1 MIILQIGKNLK
12 KIRKQKEL
20 TQIQLAEISGISRNA
35 LINYENDK
43 RIPSIDTLSK
53 LAKALKI
60 EKTIFYFDIENEVMT
75 NEDVLYFLQSLF
87 PEEYYSFD
95 EFLNAISNLM
105 EDDDIRI
112 TSSLLLG
119 AWSDKEQY
127 YKLGEK
133 LELNENQVYNWIL
146 SDCISNT
153 ELDFSLHPD
162 DIKEIIKNAVL
173 TKQSIDELLDIG
185 LSEEN
190 IETIYDYF
198 SDPTDT
204 GSNIRLKKLI
214 SQKENITIKNN
225 DYFKLLQENNEL
237 KEKNEKLENTLKEIK
252 KLLTKI

>member
-20 TQIQLAEISGISRNA
+20 TQIQLAEISDISRNA

-43 RIPSIDTLSK
+43 RIPNIDTLSK

-60 EKTIFYFDIENEVMT
+60 EKTIFYFDIENEVIT

-119 AWSDKEQY
+119 AWSDKDQY

-153 ELDFSLHPD
+153 KLDFSLHPD
-162 DIKEIIKNAVL
+162 DIKEIIKNDVL

-198 SDPTDT
+198 SDSTDN

>member
-1 MIILQIGKNLK
+1 MQIGKNLK

-75 NEDVLYFLQSLF
+75 NEDVLYLLQSLF

-105 EDDDIRI
+105 EDDIRI

-119 AWSDKEQY
+119 AWSDKDQY

-162 DIKEIIKNAVL
+162 DIKEIIKNDVL

-185 LSEEN
+185 LSEES

-198 SDPTDT
+198 SDSTDN

-237 KEKNEKLENTLKEIK
+237 KEKMKSLKIHLK
-252 KLLTKI
+252 K

>member
-1 MIILQIGKNLK
+1 
-12 KIRKQKEL
+12 
-20 TQIQLAEISGISRNA
+20 
-35 LINYENDK
+35 
-43 RIPSIDTLSK
+43 
-53 LAKALKI
+53 
-60 EKTIFYFDIENEVMT
+60 MT
-75 NEDVLYFLQSLF
+75 NEDVLYLLQSLF

-105 EDDDIRI
+105 EDDIRI

-119 AWSDKEQY
+119 AWSDKDQY

-162 DIKEIIKNAVL
+162 DIKEIIKNDVL

-185 LSEEN
+185 LSEES

-198 SDPTDT
+198 SDSTDN
-204 GSNIRLKKLI
+204 GSSTKKINISKRK
-214 SQKENITIKNN
+214 
-225 DYFKLLQENNEL
+225 YYY
-237 KEKNEKLENTLKEIK
+237 
-252 KLLTKI
+252 

>member
-1 MIILQIGKNLK
+1 MQIGKNLK

-20 TQIQLAEISGISRNA
+20 TQIQLAEISDISRNA

-43 RIPSIDTLSK
+43 RIPNIDTLSK

-60 EKTIFYFDIENEVMT
+60 EKTIFYFDIENEVIT

-119 AWSDKEQY
+119 AWSDKDQY

-153 ELDFSLHPD
+153 ELDFSLHPY
-162 DIKEIIKNAVL
+162 DIKEIIKNDVL

-198 SDPTDT
+198 SDSTDN